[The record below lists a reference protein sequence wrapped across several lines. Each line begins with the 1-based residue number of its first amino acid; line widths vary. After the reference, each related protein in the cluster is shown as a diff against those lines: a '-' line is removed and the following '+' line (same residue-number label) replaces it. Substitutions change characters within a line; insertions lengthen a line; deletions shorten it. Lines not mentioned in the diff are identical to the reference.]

1 MRSKSPWPLSPAVT
15 VYAAPARFPE
25 VDQPAYAIYLIPSP
39 APELPACLACGTCCF
54 SRLDTFV
61 RVSGDDYARLA
72 ERADSLVRFDGNR
85 AYMRMSDGHCSALVI
100 DPHSEQF
107 VCGVY
112 ATRPQLCRELA
123 RGSGACL
130 AERDAK
136 ADRPLQA
143 RNRAKV

>member
-1 MRSKSPWPLSPAVT
+1 M
-15 VYAAPARFPE
+15 
-25 VDQPAYAIYLIPSP
+25 
-39 APELPACLACGTCCF
+39 
-54 SRLDTFV
+54 

-72 ERADSLVRFDGNR
+72 ARAESLVWFDEQNR
-85 AYMRMSDGHCSALVI
+85 AYMRMSEGHCSALVI
-100 DPHSEQF
+100 DAPSGQF

-112 ATRPQLCRELA
+112 ATRPQLCRDLA

-143 RNRAKV
+143 RNRARA

>member
-1 MRSKSPWPLSPAVT
+1 MR
-15 VYAAPARFPE
+15 PARG
-25 VDQPAYAIYLIPSP
+25 VVGRRLLSHWRLTKGRRLLYVTRIPAA
-39 APELPACLACGTCCF
+39 ELPACLACGTCCF
-54 SRLDTFV
+54 SLLDTFV

-72 ERADSLVRFDGNR
+72 ERAESLVRFDGNR

-100 DPHSEQF
+100 DPRSGQF
-107 VCGVY
+107 RCGVY
-112 ATRPQLCRELA
+112 ATRPQPCRDLA

-143 RNRAKV
+143 RNRARA